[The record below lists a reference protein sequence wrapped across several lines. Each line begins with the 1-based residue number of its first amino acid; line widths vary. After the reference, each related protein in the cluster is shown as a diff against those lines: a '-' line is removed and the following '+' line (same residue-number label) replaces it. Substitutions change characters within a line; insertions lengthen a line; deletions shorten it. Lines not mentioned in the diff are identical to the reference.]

1 MWYYKENW
9 TDGQTRAEQREEK
22 REQERP
28 KNEKDYHDFV
38 GYYEEEY

>member
-22 REQERP
+22 CEREQP

-38 GYYEEEY
+38 GYYDYEE

>member
-9 TDGQTRAEQREEK
+9 TDSQTRAEQREEK
-22 REQERP
+22 REREQP
-28 KNEKDYHDFV
+28 KNEKEYNDFI

>member
-22 REQERP
+22 REREQP
-28 KNEKDYHDFV
+28 KNEKEYNDFI